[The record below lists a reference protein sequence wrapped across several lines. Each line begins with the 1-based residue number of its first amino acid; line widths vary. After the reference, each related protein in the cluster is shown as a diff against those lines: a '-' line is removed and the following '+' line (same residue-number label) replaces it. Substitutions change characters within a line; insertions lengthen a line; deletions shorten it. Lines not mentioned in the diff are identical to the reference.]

1 MVIEIACTV
10 ILIIG
15 FIFLIRFLFYWRDN
29 IIELHFNIFLGVV
42 IVFAIA
48 WSVYI
53 FTKLIKYYRR
63 FKEVSRHKE

>member
-1 MVIEIACTV
+1 MVIEIASAV
-10 ILIIG
+10 ILVIG
-15 FIFLIRFLFYWRDN
+15 FIILIRFLFYRRDR
-29 IIELHFNIFLGVV
+29 IVELQFNIFLGAV

-63 FKEVSRHKE
+63 FKEVGRHKE